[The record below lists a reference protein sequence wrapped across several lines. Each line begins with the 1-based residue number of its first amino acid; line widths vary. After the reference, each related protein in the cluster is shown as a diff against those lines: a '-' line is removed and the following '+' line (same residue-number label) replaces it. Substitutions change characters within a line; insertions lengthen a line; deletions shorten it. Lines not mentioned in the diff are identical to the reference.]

1 MNVVVTL
8 GGIALG
14 LGFGSLVC
22 SAAPSKR
29 TLKTHDVVI
38 DKELLITAQE
48 VVDSPL
54 AQYPGPWSFGHL
66 MNEAFGEDR
75 APALV
80 AKWLTDWTQGKQAD
94 GNQPLGGLGGF
105 GGFGGRQPD
114 PADIP
119 DREGVRKKLIRTWQ
133 EADGFDPTSGKE
145 WAPNFENAPFQLLGI
160 VNRMDL
166 SVPLLAFDDPS
177 NIPFPSGPAYYSSG
191 SGDSSGGE
199 GRLIFAVT
207 DQKGVPLEPGTTI
220 ILEYGLDIAR
230 KQDQFLDWAT
240 AWHELGTYQS
250 HGSDYRAALAKVTR
264 LFTDQ
269 RDNARNGKL
278 EAEQIA
284 EMPLLERI
292 RSRATP
298 ASSQLLR
305 VRINDGAFGEVR
317 EFREFTWSAEGLAAA
332 PLAGTPREVFFRRGT
347 SENRWM
353 ARWLRNQLS
362 EKQTQST
369 ARDDIGSK
377 MPNNF
382 IIPVSTRLRGKDV
395 PVVAH
400 VAPVPENNVAY
411 HWDGWGLKGD
421 DLRRAFSMQTCC
433 GCHCG
438 DTNTAFFHLAPRK
451 TGEATVLSKYLR
463 TDGTRWRPIDP
474 DSKRSY
480 LSSEMGFR
488 KELFEA
494 ALTPDMRPSELEEI
508 REKRRG
514 RRKAH

>member
-1 MNVVVTL
+1 MNLVLTT
-8 GGIALG
+8 GGVLLG
-14 LGFGSLVC
+14 LGLSVLVC
-22 SAAPSKR
+22 PAAQSKR
-29 TLKTHDVVI
+29 TLKTHEVVV
-38 DKELLITAQE
+38 DQELLITAQE

-66 MNEAFGEDR
+66 MNEAFGEEK
-75 APALV
+75 APELV
-80 AKWLTDWTQGKQAD
+80 AKWLTEWSQGKRAN
-94 GNQPLGGLGGF
+94 GNPPRGGLGGF
-105 GGFGGRQPD
+105 GVQPAEPGD
-114 PADIP
+114 LV
-119 DREGVRKKLIRTWQ
+119 DRPGIRKRLIRTWQ
-133 EADGFDPTSGKE
+133 EADGFDPTTGKD
-145 WAPNFENAPFQLLGI
+145 WRPNFENAPFQLLGI

-166 SVPLLAFDDPS
+166 SVPLLAFDDPTD
-177 NIPFPSGPAYYSSG
+177 IPFPSGPAYYSSG

-240 AWHELGTYQS
+240 AWHELGTYKTY
-250 HGSDYRAALAKVTR
+250 GPDYRAALAKVTR
-264 LFTDQ
+264 LFTDR
-269 RDNARNGKL
+269 RDNTRNNKL
-278 EAEQIA
+278 QAEDF
-284 EMPLLERI
+284 EKMPLLERI
-292 RSRATP
+292 RSRPTRV
-298 ASSQLLR
+298 SSQLLR
-305 VRINDGAFGEVR
+305 VRINDGAFGEIR
-317 EFREFTWSAEGLAAA
+317 EFREFAWSESGFAAA
-332 PLAGTPREVFFRRGT
+332 PLAGTPREIFFRRGT

-353 ARWLRNQLS
+353 ARWVRNQLS

-369 ARDDIGSK
+369 ARDDLGNK

-382 IIPVSTRLRGKDV
+382 VLPGSTTLRNKKI

-421 DLRRAFSMQTCC
+421 DLRRAFSKQTCC

-463 TDGTRWRPIDP
+463 TDGTRWRPVDP

-480 LSSEMGFR
+480 LSAEMDFR

-494 ALTPDMRPSELEEI
+494 ALTPNLRPSQLEEI

-514 RRKAH
+514 RKAGH